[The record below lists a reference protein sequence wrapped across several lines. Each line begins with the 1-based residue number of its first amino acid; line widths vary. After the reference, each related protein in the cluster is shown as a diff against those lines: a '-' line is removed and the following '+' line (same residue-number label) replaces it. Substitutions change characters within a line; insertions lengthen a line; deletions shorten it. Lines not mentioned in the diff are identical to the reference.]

1 MGVIFEP
8 FKIKMVEPIPLTTR
22 EERERWI
29 AAAGFNP
36 FQLPASAI
44 TFDLLTDSGTAA
56 MSAGQWAAMLV
67 ADESYAGSRSFEKFE
82 AVVRRLSGF
91 RHVIPAHQ
99 GRAAERILFACAAKA
114 GQRVPSNCHFDTTRA
129 NLEHLGVVAE
139 DLVIAEGR
147 DPASLH
153 PFKGNVD
160 LARLERFLDEARGQV
175 PFGLCTITNNSGGG
189 QPVSLA
195 NLRAQAALYRRHS
208 IPFFLDACR
217 FAENAWFIR
226 EREAGQQGRSVATI
240 AQECFAL
247 ADGCTMSGKK
257 DALVNM
263 GGLLALNDDELALR
277 CKQLLILT
285 EGFPTYGGCA
295 ARDLEAYAVGLEE
308 GQDERYL
315 EYCAAT
321 TRYLAHGLN
330 AVGIPTVQP
339 PGGHAVFIDA
349 RAWLPHLPAAQL
361 PGQALV
367 VALYVEGGVRACEIG
382 SVMFGRRGD
391 DGALVPAPLELVR
404 LALPRRCYTQSHVD
418 RVIEVAAAVAA
429 RKESL
434 TGFEMV
440 ERPPYLPHFT
450 ARFRPLQPAA
460 VTRCG

>member
-8 FKIKMVEPIPLTTR
+8 FKIKSVEPIPLTTR
-22 EERERWI
+22 AEREERI
-29 AAAGFNP
+29 AAAGYNP

-82 AVVRRLSGF
+82 AVARRMTGY
-91 RHVIPAHQ
+91 RHVIPTHQ
-99 GRAAERILFACAAKA
+99 GRAAERILFACAVKP

-129 NLEHLGVVAE
+129 NLEHLGAIAE
-139 DLVIAEGR
+139 DLVIAQGR

-160 LARLERFLDEARGQV
+160 LARLERFLDQHAGDV
-175 PFGLCTITNNSGGG
+175 PFGMCTITNNSGGG
-189 QPVSLA
+189 QPVALA
-195 NLRAQAALYRRHS
+195 NLREQSRLYRARG

-226 EREAGQQGRSVATI
+226 EREPGQHGRSVEEI
-240 AQECFAL
+240 ARECFAL

-263 GGLLALNDDELALR
+263 GGLLALDDGELAAR

-295 ARDLEAYAVGLEE
+295 ARDLEAFAVGLEE
-308 GQDERYL
+308 GVDERYL
-315 EYCAAT
+315 EYRAAT
-321 TRYLAHGLN
+321 TRYLAAGLER
-330 AVGIPTVQP
+330 AGVPTVKP

-349 RAWLPHLPAAQL
+349 RAFLPHLPPEQL

-382 SVMFGRRGD
+382 SVMFGKHD
-391 DGALVPAPLELVR
+391 DAGRFVPAALELVR

-418 RVIEVAAAVAA
+418 RVIEIAAAVAA
-429 RKESL
+429 GKESL

-440 ERPPYLPHFT
+440 ERPPWLPHFT
-450 ARFRPLQPAA
+450 ARFRPLARA
-460 VTRCG
+460 GCEAGR